1 MTIRRIALAVLTA
14 CALASSV
21 ARGQTAAE
29 VVDRGVKAYQGL
41 DLSAAAGLLRR
52 ALAVS
57 GRDSLS
63 LADRLRALDY
73 LGATEFLRGSEDST
87 AAVFR
92 RAVLLSPT
100 HELDALVFP
109 PEITSHFAQVKRDTK
124 AVRIEVPAQVR
135 FRAGE
140 NGFRPR
146 LIASSVHQ
154 LAVTVDRGDGSV
166 ARVLYRGLI
175 GDSLEVL
182 WDGRDSSA
190 VPVPSARYYLRVES
204 LGVSGEPVRVVR
216 VPLEVHALPADTVVH
231 PERPDSLLLPE
242 RTPRGRDP
250 EALIGGVVAGLGL
263 AALPSLVGSAAE
275 LSTGRFV
282 LAGSVTVAGFVAFFT
297 QRGGKPI
304 PGNIASNEAVLQE
317 WRGRVD
323 LVTQGNQRLQSDVE
337 LSIAAGPPSVVD
349 LREP

>member
-135 FRAGE
+135 FLRGKTAFVRGSS
-140 NGFRPR
+140 RPPC
-146 LIASSVHQ
+146 
-154 LAVTVDRGDGSV
+154 TN
-166 ARVLYRGLI
+166 
-175 GDSLEVL
+175 
-182 WDGRDSSA
+182 
-190 VPVPSARYYLRVES
+190 
-204 LGVSGEPVRVVR
+204 
-216 VPLEVHALPADTVVH
+216 LP
-231 PERPDSLLLPE
+231 
-242 RTPRGRDP
+242 
-250 EALIGGVVAGLGL
+250 
-263 AALPSLVGSAAE
+263 
-275 LSTGRFV
+275 
-282 LAGSVTVAGFVAFFT
+282 
-297 QRGGKPI
+297 
-304 PGNIASNEAVLQE
+304 
-317 WRGRVD
+317 
-323 LVTQGNQRLQSDVE
+323 
-337 LSIAAGPPSVVD
+337 
-349 LREP
+349 